1 MVIPGNKH
9 LSENFHVFDNF
20 INAVNSARRNARDY
34 VTDSS
39 LEKLDQELAG
49 ETNRDWRCVGLIFA
63 CYFSRMKVSEF

>member
-49 ETNRDWRCVGLIFA
+49 ETNRDWR
-63 CYFSRMKVSEF
+63 